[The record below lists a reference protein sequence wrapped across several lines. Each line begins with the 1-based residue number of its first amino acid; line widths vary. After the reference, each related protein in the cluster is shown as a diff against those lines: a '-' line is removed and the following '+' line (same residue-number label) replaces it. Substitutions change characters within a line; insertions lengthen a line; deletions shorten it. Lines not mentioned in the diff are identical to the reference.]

1 MTWLIVIVA
10 LLIIIGPV
18 MYLLPNRREK
28 DQRSFR
34 DAARAAG
41 LTVELAQLY
50 KIESEPHERVSAGG
64 AIRVPK
70 LPCARYGLPQAQP
83 LSRFPEIHLV
93 RGRTL
98 PWQANPEYPSGGSG
112 SGKLSLQAVIAPF
125 LERLPTTSR
134 GLSVTGSMLWLY
146 WTEMPGEARNAP
158 VSSEEAS
165 AEVEIIRDV
174 LTALRVAT
182 ADWHRGSVS

>member
-34 DAARAAG
+34 DAARTAG

-70 LPCARYGLPQAQP
+70 LPCARYGMAQSQP
-83 LSRFPEIHLV
+83 LSRFPEVHLV

-98 PWQANPEYPSGGSG
+98 PWQANPEYPGSG
-112 SGKLSLQAVIAPF
+112 NVSLEGVITPF
-125 LERLPTTSR
+125 LDRLPATSR

-146 WTEMPGEARNAP
+146 WTEMPGEARNVP
-158 VSSEEAS
+158 VSA
-165 AEVEIIRDV
+165 ADARVEVETIRDLLSELR
-174 LTALRVAT
+174 LTVAE
-182 ADWHRGSVS
+182 WHGRSVS